1 MCYNLFMMTPNEND
15 SPTIATIAAGQ
26 RHLLHA
32 VETLIQGQNNLRGDV
47 KALTAGQDTLS
58 EAVIALTARQDT
70 LNGVVKGLTA
80 GQNKLSE
87 DVKALTVGQDN
98 LNGVVKGLTAG
109 QNKLGEDVKALT
121 ARQDTL
127 SGDVK
132 ALTARQDSLSGDVK
146 ALTVGMNQLREF
158 VKEQKSLNSKFE
170 SFMVETSHKLNGLRD
185 DIAMVK
191 GGHAVSAMHHNSALI
206 ADELDCRLIEEL
218 PQGVIL
224 ALAKVAADNGEA
236 RSEVDSFRH
245 ADMVMHVEN
254 GKSQPGYIAIEASFT
269 VDSDDVRRAARNA
282 EYLRRYTGLSA
293 YAVVAGV
300 DVLPE
305 AQERIKKGHAYLWR
319 IKPRHLQAE

>member
-15 SPTIATIAAGQ
+15 SPTMATIAADQ

-32 VETLIQGQNNLRGDV
+32 VETLIQGQNSLREDVRSLTVGQDTLNGVV
-47 KALTAGQDTLS
+47 KALTVGQDTLS
-58 EAVIALTARQDT
+58 EAVIALTARQDS
-70 LNGVVKGLTA
+70 
-80 GQNKLSE
+80 LSGY
-87 DVKALTVGQDN
+87 VKAL
-98 LNGVVKGLTAG
+98 AA
-109 QNKLGEDVKALT
+109 DV
-121 ARQDTL
+121 
-127 SGDVK
+127 
-132 ALTARQDSLSGDVK
+132 
-146 ALTVGMNQLREF
+146 NQLREF
-158 VKEQKSLNSKFE
+158 AKEQKSLNSKFE

-191 GGHAVSAMHHNSALI
+191 GGHAVSAMRHNSALI

-218 PQGVIL
+218 PQGVVI

-282 EYLRRYTGLSA
+282 EYLRRHTGLSA

-305 AQERIKKGHAYLWR
+305 AQERIRKGHAYLWR